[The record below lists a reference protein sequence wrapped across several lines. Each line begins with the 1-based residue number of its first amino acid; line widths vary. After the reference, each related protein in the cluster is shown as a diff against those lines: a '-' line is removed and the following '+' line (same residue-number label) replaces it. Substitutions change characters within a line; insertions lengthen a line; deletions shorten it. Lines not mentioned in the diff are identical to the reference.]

1 MIRATEEAMEEDL
14 QNFHW
19 LLEGLCAD
27 ELRGQGEGRLQ
38 SVNLSFAKMKSGHLI
53 EVSNVIFK
61 ELLRQFENL
70 NFFLRC
76 PLDGVSGLNSKVQC
90 TIEGFIV
97 LLRCCLKI
105 LQFLEFDMSFLWE
118 KCGYLLKIIGKF
130 CPENL
135 VLSSH
140 GCSVVSARDPFSQCC
155 SSLGGISEEADPLLS
170 LFPLIF
176 EVFIVEFSE
185 NLRLRKHLI
194 SVNVLTA
201 NSGKLCACRYTQART
216 CIFLELVFGHFIQLI
231 RNDLDY
237 SRFLHSLS
245 GSSDIDR
252 MIPDISLDA
261 SLKLISS
268 PFMLSAPFILQAQ
281 LILLAS
287 RCVSTHLPIEGRKSD
302 TSAISCYIDPFEIS
316 VKLYL
321 SYLSTLQLDAVI
333 LGANGRSNHGVK
345 ALFPS
350 GSSILKMT
358 WGKFTHQANDL
369 VDFSHLYSEGVLSG
383 TKSDV
388 IAFSAA
394 YIRGNHPLIDQLCK
408 DATCLVVD
416 YMIESIIPMKV
427 WKQRHHQNRERI
439 QQEVYCLA
447 AAMKLMNSSLLHTIW
462 LLRQT
467 ECHNQMKTLSD
478 NLTCRVYEC
487 LSQSASIIR
496 VSGCGADQEVQKFL
510 CDMLG
515 AYGGLHQEI
524 KFMLAHISSLL
535 VFSFKRKLD
544 FLWKGCI
551 SMMLTLMNLILF
563 EERNLGLSKIF
574 KLLQS
579 PSMDYEGLTYRS
591 TSVIIARN
599 LEKTR
604 MLYLKNEIRYVHF
617 KENSTDSS
625 KRSEEDQQS
634 RTCTVDGMDHSETQ
648 GKTSN
653 GERFIECDP
662 SYHRNPSE
670 WEDLVD
676 FIECSPGKDY
686 SSWLKNRNKFNKW
699 KQEKSAIFKSQKKKK
714 RTYIKKFYNLRSRVD
729 ASESNEVKSQDQRS
743 RKSCGRRHQGQ
754 RGA

>member
-1 MIRATEEAMEEDL
+1 MEEDL

-176 EVFIVEFSE
+176 EFLHGIRNRVILTHVLVIHMTVYEIAIGGLSSSSEVTFEPKVFIVEFSE

-394 YIRGNHPLIDQLCK
+394 YIRGNHPLIDQL
-408 DATCLVVD
+408 
-416 YMIESIIPMKV
+416 S
-427 WKQRHHQNRERI
+427 
-439 QQEVYCLA
+439 
-447 AAMKLMNSSLLHTIW
+447 
-462 LLRQT
+462 
-467 ECHNQMKTLSD
+467 
-478 NLTCRVYEC
+478 
-487 LSQSASIIR
+487 
-496 VSGCGADQEVQKFL
+496 
-510 CDMLG
+510 
-515 AYGGLHQEI
+515 
-524 KFMLAHISSLL
+524 
-535 VFSFKRKLD
+535 
-544 FLWKGCI
+544 
-551 SMMLTLMNLILF
+551 LIL
-563 EERNLGLSKIF
+563 
-574 KLLQS
+574 
-579 PSMDYEGLTYRS
+579 
-591 TSVIIARN
+591 AR
-599 LEKTR
+599 EVK
-604 MLYLKNEIRYVHF
+604 
-617 KENSTDSS
+617 
-625 KRSEEDQQS
+625 
-634 RTCTVDGMDHSETQ
+634 
-648 GKTSN
+648 KTSN
-653 GERFIECDP
+653 QGPALWMAWITVKPKEKQAMVRGLSNAIQAITEILP
-662 SYHRNPSE
+662 N
-670 WEDLVD
+670 
-676 FIECSPGKDY
+676 GK
-686 SSWLKNRNKFNKW
+686 
-699 KQEKSAIFKSQKKKK
+699 I
-714 RTYIKKFYNLRSRVD
+714 
-729 ASESNEVKSQDQRS
+729 
-743 RKSCGRRHQGQ
+743 
-754 RGA
+754 